1 MQNEYNDFISLK
13 MQLLSI
19 NMNCFFSFLLELVFE
34 FEKPFYLQKGL
45 FTKYF

>member
-19 NMNCFFSFLLELVFE
+19 NMNCFFFLLELVFE